1 MTHTP
6 QCQSARP
13 QAATLAARMR
23 SPDHYAAIQEV
34 PPEIAVRLPGFAAFG
49 IDGETL
55 VEAVRAAGPEK
66 GPATPGWV
74 RSISTYGDAAFE
86 QGEQAEARGMDAS
99 AHFLEA
105 SFWYFFARFPH
116 ITSPAAAAAYR
127 QHRIAYHRAAQGF
140 DPPLVVVM
148 IPFEDGTYPGYLRV
162 PAGNAAS
169 YPAVIIWGGIDV
181 WKSDLEIHS
190 QSEAL
195 LRHGIATFAID
206 MPGTGESPIPVG
218 TDAERVLVAAWSML
232 RANPRIDGDRIG
244 CYGLSFGGYWAVKLA
259 IQYPELA
266 GAVQIGGPVHETF
279 QPSWVEQ
286 LPLGTRLALAR
297 VLGLDPRH
305 DMASLPARLGEL
317 SLVQQQLLPAR
328 EHAPLLSVDGMDDEL
343 VPISEFDLLT
353 TQGVHHDQL
362 IFAHDRHVA
371 SRNWRL
377 HEQFVADWF
386 AQRFADTYTR
396 FIS

>member
-23 SPDHYAAIQEV
+23 SPDHYAAIQGV

-127 QHRIAYHRAAQGF
+127 QHRIA
-140 DPPLVVVM
+140 
-148 IPFEDGTYPGYLRV
+148 
-162 PAGNAAS
+162 
-169 YPAVIIWGGIDV
+169 
-181 WKSDLEIHS
+181 
-190 QSEAL
+190 
-195 LRHGIATFAID
+195 
-206 MPGTGESPIPVG
+206 
-218 TDAERVLVAAWSML
+218 
-232 RANPRIDGDRIG
+232 
-244 CYGLSFGGYWAVKLA
+244 
-259 IQYPELA
+259 
-266 GAVQIGGPVHETF
+266 
-279 QPSWVEQ
+279 
-286 LPLGTRLALAR
+286 
-297 VLGLDPRH
+297 
-305 DMASLPARLGEL
+305 
-317 SLVQQQLLPAR
+317 
-328 EHAPLLSVDGMDDEL
+328 
-343 VPISEFDLLT
+343 
-353 TQGVHHDQL
+353 
-362 IFAHDRHVA
+362 
-371 SRNWRL
+371 
-377 HEQFVADWF
+377 
-386 AQRFADTYTR
+386 
-396 FIS
+396 